1 MIVFAATLTAILW
14 TVAFA
19 AIPVGAF
26 YEGR

>member
-1 MIVFAATLTAILW
+1 MIAFAVTITAILW